1 MNEIRVNSGIVIN
14 VNDNGDTITVNAED
28 QNFIDRFM
36 ELNDKLDAVSKEMNR
51 PELKEKSEREQLH
64 ILMDKTKEIMAG
76 IDELFGG
83 DACKKVFG
91 DIIPN
96 PYLIA
101 DFFEQL
107 MPIVKQYMNERQK
120 KIAEKYSNNRKG
132 ARSHSRKNRKNQY
145 RTKDQI
151 IRDMRE

>member
-1 MNEIRVNSGIVIN
+1 MDMENKIRVNSGIVVE

-28 QNFIDRFM
+28 YGFIDKFFS
-36 ELNDKLDAVSKEMNR
+36 LNENLEKITKEMNAL
-51 PELKEKSEREQLH
+51 EVKEKGEREQLH
-64 ILMDKTKEIMAG
+64 CLMDKTKEIMAD
-76 IDELFGG
+76 IDALFGENT
-83 DACKKVFG
+83 CKKVFG

-107 MPIVKQYMNERQK
+107 TPIAKQYMDVRQK

-132 ARSHSRKNRKNQY
+132 ARSKKY
-145 RTKDQI
+145 RTKEEI
-151 IRDMRE
+151 IQDAMR